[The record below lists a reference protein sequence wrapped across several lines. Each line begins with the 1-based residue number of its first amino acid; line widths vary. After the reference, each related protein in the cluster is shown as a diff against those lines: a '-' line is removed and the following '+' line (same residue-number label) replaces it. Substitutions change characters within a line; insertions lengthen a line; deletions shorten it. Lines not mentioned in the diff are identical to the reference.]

1 MQSIEPSFTR
11 RQALRG
17 GLAFCAAMALFT
29 PGVFAQQLDET
40 PPLEE
45 GPFYPYG
52 RLPLDTDNDLIIV
65 GDSTTPAV
73 GTISHVG
80 GRVLDTDGNP
90 IKDALV
96 EIWQCDVNGIYFI
109 SDPDNRRRD
118 KNFQG
123 YGRFVTASDGGYRF
137 RTIKPVP
144 YNLRPAPHIH
154 FKISR
159 GKEALLTTQILIA
172 GFPGNRID
180 SVYRSAR
187 DPFSRE
193 LVSADFVPVK
203 DSKIGELSA
212 NMNLVI
218 GRTPADGEENHQ
230 H

>member
-1 MQSIEPSFTR
+1 MT
-11 RQALRG
+11 
-17 GLAFCAAMALFT
+17 LFT

-65 GDSTTPAV
+65 GNSTTPAI
-73 GTISHVG
+73 GTISHLG
-80 GRVLDTDGNP
+80 GRVLDANGSP
-90 IKDALV
+90 IKDVLV
-96 EIWQCDVNGIYFI
+96 EIWQCDVSGIYFA
-109 SDPDNRRRD
+109 SDPDNQRRD

-144 YNLRPAPHIH
+144 YSGRPAPHIH
-154 FKISR
+154 YKITKR
-159 GKEALLTTQILIA
+159 NQELLTTQIFIA

-180 SVYRSAR
+180 GVYRGA
-187 DPFSRE
+187 PGAFARE
-193 LVSADFVPVK
+193 LVSTDFVPVK
-203 DSKIGELSA
+203 DSKIGELA
-212 NMNLVI
+212 AQMDIVI
-218 GRTPADGEENHQ
+218 GHTPADPPDDHQ